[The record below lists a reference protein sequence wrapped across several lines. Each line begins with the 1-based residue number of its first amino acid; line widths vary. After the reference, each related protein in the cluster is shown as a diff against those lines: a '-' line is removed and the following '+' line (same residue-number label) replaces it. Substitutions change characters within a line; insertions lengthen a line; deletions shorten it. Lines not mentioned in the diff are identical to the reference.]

1 MTGQWPPPQQPGQ
14 PDQWPGTPQYPSGP
28 PQYPGQPQGQYPM
41 PPVQQEKRP
50 VPADVLTAFQ
60 LWFVVAALGV
70 VYLVAALLFVHSDR
84 ASFVDQLMDEFAKQ
98 QIDPLPTRAEVD
110 QLLTLGLVA
119 TGVILTLVLGGLTIL
134 FAFKMRKG
142 KNWARMLLTMAG
154 VFTVFSA
161 LPTVFGAGQ
170 GSGTAA
176 LLMGGAGILQ
186 AVAAIGAIVL
196 MHRKESNAYF
206 LNLPPAPPAR

>member
-1 MTGQWPPPQQPGQ
+1 
-14 PDQWPGTPQYPSGP
+14 
-28 PQYPGQPQGQYPM
+28 M

-50 VPADVLTAFQ
+50 VPADVVTAFQ
-60 LWFVVAALGV
+60 LWFLVAALGV

-84 ASFVDQLMDEFAKQ
+84 ASFVDQLMDEFTKQ

-110 QLLTLGLVA
+110 QLLTIGLVA

-142 KNWARMLLTMAG
+142 KNWARILLTMVG
-154 VFTVFSA
+154 VFTIFSA
-161 LPTVFGAGQ
+161 LPTLFGAGQ
-170 GSGTAA
+170 GSGSAA

-196 MHRKESNAYF
+196 MHRKESNEYF
-206 LNLPPAPPAR
+206 LNLPPTPPGR